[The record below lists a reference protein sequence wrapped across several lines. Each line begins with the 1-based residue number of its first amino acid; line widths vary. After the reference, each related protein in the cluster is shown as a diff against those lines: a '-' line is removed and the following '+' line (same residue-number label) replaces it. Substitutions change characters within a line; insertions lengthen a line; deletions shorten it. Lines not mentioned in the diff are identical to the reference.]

1 MIGQFTFVCLG
12 VQVYRKPAGHLAYV
26 VHSREDFISMRVS
39 VIMKVDLQL
48 EAGSYLS
55 GQSSFV
61 QQLASRES
69 EEVGKISGIAG

>member
-1 MIGQFTFVCLG
+1 
-12 VQVYRKPAGHLAYV
+12 
-26 VHSREDFISMRVS
+26 MRVS